1 MSKYDDNSDHQ
12 LNDLHAE
19 VGALKL
25 IIKEL
30 VHMIDEDKLKG
41 LKKQVSLNKVH
52 ELLYPN
58 EMDKGVINSKANRIA
73 RSLIDKVITE
83 KNNP

>member
-41 LKKQVSLNKVH
+41 
-52 ELLYPN
+52 
-58 EMDKGVINSKANRIA
+58 D
-73 RSLIDKVITE
+73 
-83 KNNP
+83 